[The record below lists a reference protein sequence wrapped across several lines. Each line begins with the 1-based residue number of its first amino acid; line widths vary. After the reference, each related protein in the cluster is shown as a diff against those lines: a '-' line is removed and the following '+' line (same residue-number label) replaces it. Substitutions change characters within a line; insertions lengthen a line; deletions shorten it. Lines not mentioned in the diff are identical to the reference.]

1 MQFDT
6 VYIYG
11 VASLADWFWVA
22 GATVWGALL
31 AKLAL
36 LAIRANGARRVV
48 FLFVLLGGI
57 LFSRLGTHVLANL
70 LQTPGASN
78 CYAGGPHWIALP
90 IALVILAFRLGQPRI
105 DRWLSLAR
113 ALGFLNCA
121 HAVWAMVWYPEELFL
136 YIDPETRP
144 GFETIV
150 LVVPAMAICTL
161 LAMAAVQILIGD
173 GGGARGWRE
182 WLSARLQLGLAAL
195 GLLVQMDLLTL
206 AAFPFLLG
214 DLFLTSRFLTTSGL
228 VLVFMAAARARSN
241 SRLAGIA
248 PA

>member
-1 MQFDT
+1 M
-6 VYIYG
+6 
-11 VASLADWFWVA
+11 
-22 GATVWGALL
+22 WGALL

-36 LAIRANGARRVV
+36 LAIRANGVRRVV
-48 FLFVLLGGI
+48 FLVVLLGGI
-57 LFSRLGTHVLANL
+57 LFARLGTHLLANL
-70 LQTPGASN
+70 FQAPGATN
-78 CYAGGPHWIALP
+78 CYAGGPRWIALP
-90 IALVILAFRLGQPRI
+90 IALVVLAFRLGQPKI

-113 ALGFLNCA
+113 ALACLNCL
-121 HAVWAMVWYPEELFL
+121 HAVWAMVWYPKELFL

-150 LVVPAMAICTL
+150 LAVPAMAICSL

-173 GGGARGWRE
+173 AGRARGWRE

-214 DLFLTSRFLTTSGL
+214 DLFLSSRFLTTSGL
-228 VLVFMAAARARSN
+228 GLVFMAAARARSN
-241 SRLAGIA
+241 SRAAGMA
-248 PA
+248 SA